1 MRGLRLLEMG
11 FGHVGRSNC
20 VWTVGNVVW
29 MGGGLRVGRSGV
41 YGLTGVMRRRF
52 LRGLSKGA

>member
-1 MRGLRLLEMG
+1 MRGLRLRLLEMG

-29 MGGGLRVGRSGV
+29 MGGRGGCVLAGV
-41 YGLTGVMRRRF
+41 VCMD
-52 LRGLSKGA
+52 

>member
-29 MGGGLRVGRSGV
+29 MGGGGCVLAGV
-41 YGLTGVMRRRF
+41 VCMD
-52 LRGLSKGA
+52 